1 MPVVRNVPITAVEN
15 HQSGEERF
23 ISWFVLRYSFSLYLS
38 FVAQSDLVYAMD
50 CDVSKHFLNA
60 PITADC
66 FCCQLGFLLLS
77 SCFVKLVISNRVNCV
92 KH

>member
-1 MPVVRNVPITAVEN
+1 MVRNVPITAVEN

-66 FCCQLGFLLLS
+66 FCSQLGFLLLS
-77 SCFVKLVISNRVNCV
+77 SCFVKLVIRNRVNCV

>member
-1 MPVVRNVPITAVEN
+1 MLGVPVVRNGPITAVEN

-38 FVAQSDLVYAMD
+38 FVAPCDLVYA
-50 CDVSKHFLNA
+50 
-60 PITADC
+60 DC
-66 FCCQLGFLLLS
+66 FGCQLGFLLLS
-77 SCFVKLVISNRVNCV
+77 SCFVKLVNSNRVNCV